1 MAQNKLSFY
10 ANIQRQKAI
19 AKDIHLNDDIVDS
32 RFGEQNE
39 EYDIEEHEQYI

>member
-1 MAQNKLSFY
+1 MTQTQLSFY

-19 AKDIHLNDDIVDS
+19 AKGIHINDDIVNS